1 MFAWLQSFWAVSQT
15 RQSYSGVTTW
25 LRSPPWCPAAA
36 SADDLGKAN
45 NLPTDL
51 DKEGRCEL
59 NAHGKHK
66 HMAQALCPRCAWD
79 RLVGSVVTLRCWQ
92 ESGLRMYRDMAS
104 TCTYVRRCVCMY
116 VCSPYRVVTTDLG
129 AFVLVSKRRVSELY
143 EMLPALCV
151 SLLVLPQFAKLKR
164 VPYAHAAH
172 MQPICSPA
180 SCMGCLD

>member
-1 MFAWLQSFWAVSQT
+1 MPTLCMGQTGRKRRNLAMLAGEWAADVQ
-15 RQSYSGVTTW
+15 RHGIYMHVC
-25 LRSPPWCPAAA
+25 SP
-36 SADDLGKAN
+36 L
-45 NLPTDL
+45 
-51 DKEGRCEL
+51 
-59 NAHGKHK
+59 
-66 HMAQALCPRCAWD
+66 
-79 RLVGSVVTLRCWQ
+79 
-92 ESGLRMYRDMAS
+92 
-104 TCTYVRRCVCMY
+104 CMY